1 MDTNQTQTTAGA
13 IPRLQLSLADAA
25 EALNIP
31 QSTLELECRRGRG
44 PKFFTVGRRRY
55 TTVALIREWQEQKI
69 AEAAQKARAEARA
82 MLDHADALE
91 AEGQNEG
98 GAA

>member
-1 MDTNQTQTTAGA
+1 MDTNHTQTAAGP

-44 PKFFTVGRRRY
+44 PKFYIVGRRKY
-55 TTVALIREWQEQKI
+55 TTVELIREWQAQKI
-69 AEAAQKARAEARA
+69 AEAEAEAR
-82 MLDHADALE
+82 E
-91 AEGQNEG
+91 V
-98 GAA
+98 AA

>member
-1 MDTNQTQTTAGA
+1 MSTNHTQTATGP

-44 PKFFTVGRRRY
+44 PKFYTVGRRKY
-55 TTVALIREWQEQKI
+55 TTVELIREWQAAKI
-69 AEAAQKARAEARA
+69 AEAESS
-82 MLDHADALE
+82 E
-91 AEGQNEG
+91 V
-98 GAA
+98 AA

>member
-1 MDTNQTQTTAGA
+1 MDKNTTGV

-44 PKFFTVGRRRY
+44 PKFFTVGRRKY
-55 TTVALIREWQEQKI
+55 TTVELIREWQAQKI
-69 AEAAQKARAEARA
+69 AEAAES
-82 MLDHADALE
+82 D
-91 AEGQNEG
+91 GV
-98 GAA
+98 AA

>member
-1 MDTNQTQTTAGA
+1 MSTNHDQAVTGP

-44 PKFFTVGRRRY
+44 PKFYTVGRRKY
-55 TTVALIREWQEQKI
+55 TTVELIREWQAAKI
-69 AEAAQKARAEARA
+69 AEAEAS
-82 MLDHADALE
+82 E
-91 AEGQNEG
+91 V
-98 GAA
+98 AA

>member
-1 MDTNQTQTTAGA
+1 MDKGTTGA

-44 PKFFTVGRRRY
+44 PKFFTVGRRKY
-55 TTVALIREWQEQKI
+55 TTVELIRDWQAAKI
-69 AEAAQKARAEARA
+69 AEADQV
-82 MLDHADALE
+82 
-91 AEGQNEG
+91 
-98 GAA
+98 AA